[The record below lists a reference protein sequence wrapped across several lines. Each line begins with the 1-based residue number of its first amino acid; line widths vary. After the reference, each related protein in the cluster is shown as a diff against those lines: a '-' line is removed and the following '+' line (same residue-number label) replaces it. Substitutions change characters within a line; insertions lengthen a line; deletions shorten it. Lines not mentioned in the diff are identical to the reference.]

1 MCLGEDLGPCRSIL
15 ETRGE
20 VGFLGRAEHTSPEIP
35 HPWKLGGKMASCLGM
50 VTAGVIPADGTQPR
64 AGIPGKKKLNHSPR
78 RPLETFEGNLSC
90 SWT

>member
-1 MCLGEDLGPCRSIL
+1 MFLGEGLGPCRTIL

-20 VGFLGRAEHTSPEIP
+20 AGFLGRAEHISPEIP
-35 HPWKLGGKMASCLGM
+35 HPWKRGGRTASCLGM
-50 VTAGVIPADGTQPR
+50 VTAGVIPANGIQPR
-64 AGIPGKKKLNHSPR
+64 TGIPGKKKLDHSPR